1 MLLYGLTQ
9 KNNWFQIALSR
20 TLTEYGISEHGLT
33 SLKNL
38 GIAANLRTVK
48 SASKASSHSHLNSV
62 VEVLREAQ
70 NKRQMVAVFI
80 DDYHNIHTMHRANK
94 QKQTQTVHMA
104 TLLLKVFPNVE
115 AIEHKA
121 NANDRIPVDAAKINE
136 VLTKSMPALSKTY
149 TGQMPDWITA
159 KYFNP
164 ESGRRRLLIHDYQHS
179 EIQEMRSM
187 KHCKL
192 VDCTELP

>member
-1 MLLYGLTQ
+1 MIIYMLLYGLTE

-80 DDYHNIHTMHRANK
+80 DDYHDIHTMHRANK
-94 QKQTQTVHMA
+94 QQQTQTVHMA
-104 TLLLKVFPNVE
+104 
-115 AIEHKA
+115 
-121 NANDRIPVDAAKINE
+121 
-136 VLTKSMPALSKTY
+136 Y
-149 TGQMPDWITA
+149 
-159 KYFNP
+159 
-164 ESGRRRLLIHDYQHS
+164 
-179 EIQEMRSM
+179 
-187 KHCKL
+187 
-192 VDCTELP
+192 